1 MYWMK
6 RGLLPRKGAPETFDV
21 CGFISLASRLR
32 DEPEVIFPTFDRDRD
47 VAIAGAGVIG
57 EACDTVIVEGNY
69 LLYDAPLWRDLRR
82 QWDLSLQLDV
92 PLPILKERLVG
103 RWLAHGLTRYQAEK
117 RAAEND
123 LVNAKLIAAHC
134 LSSDILLDNHSSRL
148 MQT

>member
-21 CGFISLASRLR
+21 RGFISLASRLR

-47 VAIAGAGVIG
+47 VAIAGAGMIE

-82 QWDLSLQLDV
+82 QWDLS
-92 PLPILKERLVG
+92 I
-103 RWLAHGLTRYQAEK
+103 
-117 RAAEND
+117 
-123 LVNAKLIAAHC
+123 
-134 LSSDILLDNHSSRL
+134 
-148 MQT
+148 